1 MAKYVLVTATT
12 AISGKFIA
20 SFNSFSYSNNCILVY
35 YGYKYFEI
43 FKEQLQDFLATI
55 KNTERTLSELEKR
68 VEVLENS
75 LTNSNSTNGY
85 DDSFSF
91 ITTEEN
97 NEKPSANNNN
107 KNEKKIIPADPYVV
121 DVLKVIKNVRKEGAD
136 LEERVRY
143 YRGSAGD
150 RVFKQFNEKIIR
162 LLISLDRVDVK
173 GFARLKEEKKDAI
186 AYLKEIQAVLK
197 AR

>member
-1 MAKYVLVTATT
+1 M
-12 AISGKFIA
+12 
-20 SFNSFSYSNNCILVY
+20 
-35 YGYKYFEI
+35 
-43 FKEQLQDFLATI
+43 
-55 KNTERTLSELEKR
+55 
-68 VEVLENS
+68 EVLENS
-75 LTNSNSTNGY
+75 LANSTDYTNGFE
-85 DDSFSF
+85 SFSF
-91 ITTEEN
+91 ITNDDEN
-97 NEKPSANNNN
+97 KEKPATNGNND
-107 KNEKKIIPADPYVV
+107 KKIIATDPYVV

-143 YRGSAGD
+143 YRGTAGD

-197 AR
+197 SR